1 MCRYKLFQI
10 RPKIHVCNNGIPQG
24 SILGQLIFL
33 VNINDFVVDTDFSI
47 QMFADDI
54 STFQLL

>member
-1 MCRYKLFQI
+1 MQYD
-10 RPKIHVCNNGIPQG
+10 IPQG

-33 VNINDFVVDTDFSI
+33 VNINDFVVDIDRSI

>member
-1 MCRYKLFQI
+1 MQYD
-10 RPKIHVCNNGIPQG
+10 IPQG
-24 SILGQLIFL
+24 SILGQLVFL
-33 VNINDFVVDTDFSI
+33 VNINDFVVDIDRSI

>member
-1 MCRYKLFQI
+1 MQYD
-10 RPKIHVCNNGIPQG
+10 IPHG

-33 VNINDFVVDTDFSI
+33 VNINDFVVDTDCSI

>member
-1 MCRYKLFQI
+1 MQY
-10 RPKIHVCNNGIPQG
+10 GIPQG

-33 VNINDFVVDTDFSI
+33 VNINDFVVDTDCSI
-47 QMFADDI
+47 RMFADDI

>member
-1 MCRYKLFQI
+1 MQDG
-10 RPKIHVCNNGIPQG
+10 VPQG

-33 VNINDFVVDTDFSI
+33 VNINDLVVDTDFNI
-47 QMFADDI
+47 KMFADDI

>member
-1 MCRYKLFQI
+1 MQYD
-10 RPKIHVCNNGIPQG
+10 IPQG

-54 STFQLL
+54 STFQLS

>member
-1 MCRYKLFQI
+1 MQY
-10 RPKIHVCNNGIPQG
+10 GIPQG

-33 VNINDFVVDTDFSI
+33 VNINDFVVDTDL
-47 QMFADDI
+47 FADDI

>member
-1 MCRYKLFQI
+1 MQY
-10 RPKIHVCNNGIPQG
+10 GIPQG

-33 VNINDFVVDTDFSI
+33 VNINDFVVDIDRSI